1 MDMKKILWTLA
12 LVFTFQVMAVSV
24 QAAPKNSAS
33 RQVVAYSDT
42 TSLDSAMTAAMGN
55 WDDADD
61 WDDWDE
67 WEHANSTSLMEK
79 MGVENVLLDGIG
91 GMFFVIVVLI
101 IIFILAPVALIGI
114 ILYFVFRNRKEK
126 MKLMEMA
133 IKNGKTIPL
142 DAMGTPC
149 AGGDDYLWNKGIRQV
164 FVGAGLALLLWFI
177 LDGLGLAIGGFVMI
191 LGFGNMAIGHNVMK
205 RKREQN
211 LRDQYYR
218 QNREETTS
226 EEQK

>member
-164 FVGAGLALLLWFI
+164 L
-177 LDGLGLAIGGFVMI
+177 LAIGGFVMI

-205 RKREQN
+205 RKREQE